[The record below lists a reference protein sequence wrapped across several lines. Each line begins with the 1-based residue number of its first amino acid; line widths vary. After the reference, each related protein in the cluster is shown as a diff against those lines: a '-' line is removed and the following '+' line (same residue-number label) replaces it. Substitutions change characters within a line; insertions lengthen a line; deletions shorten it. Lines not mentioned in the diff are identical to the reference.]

1 MSFRRRRKKKD
12 RRRFRGV
19 YLLPN
24 LITTAS
30 LFAGFYAIVAAMDGR
45 FYSAAIAILVA
56 LVLDGLDGRVARM
69 TKSTSDFGVQYDSLA
84 DLVVFGVAPAL
95 LVYLWALKGLPYK
108 QFGWVAAFLF
118 VVCGALR
125 LARFNVQQGSMDP
138 RYFNGLPI
146 PAAATLVATSIL
158 FYYEIG
164 EWAPERHVYILAM
177 IYLLSFLMV
186 SNVKYVSFKKM
197 DLFQRHPFHS
207 LVAAVLIFVVV
218 ATAPTI
224 MGFLLMAAYVA
235 SGPISTFIYHRR
247 AALTPKGEGETP
259 PAKLTGSQGLDLG
272 GGGEAQSRPD

>member
-1 MSFRRRRKKKD
+1 MAFRRRRKKRDK
-12 RRRFRGV
+12 RRFRGV

-45 FYSAAIAILVA
+45 FHAAAIAILVS

-84 DLVVFGVAPAL
+84 DLVSFGVAPGI
-95 LVYLWALKGLPYK
+95 LVYLWALQPYH
-108 QFGWVAAFLF
+108 QFGWVATFLF

-125 LARFNVQQGSMDP
+125 LARFNVQQGAFDP

-146 PAAATLVATSIL
+146 PAAATMIATAII

-164 EWAPERHVYILAM
+164 EWAPERHVFILAM

-207 LVAAVLIFVVV
+207 LVAVVLVFVVV
-218 ATAPTI
+218 ATAPNI
-224 MGFLLMAAYVA
+224 MGFLLLAAYVA
-235 SGPISTFIYHRR
+235 SGPISTIIYHRR
-247 AALTPKGEGETP
+247 SALSDKDESETP
-259 PAKLTGSQGLDLG
+259 TSKLVNSQGLDLG
-272 GGGEAQSRPD
+272 PGEEARKQA